1 MKSLIFQPMQGI
13 IKSIQENGPKFTF
26 DEYRIML
33 GLIHDINQDQD
44 DEPKSAL
51 ESASS
56 SKLEET
62 RKNNSNKYSEWLME
76 LVEVMADY
84 EN

>member
-1 MKSLIFQPMQGI
+1 MQGI

-26 DEYRIML
+26 DEYRIIL
-33 GLIHDINQDQD
+33 GLIYDINQDQD
-44 DEPKSAL
+44 DEPKSAI
-51 ESASS
+51 EANDDARKQNSA
-56 SKLEET
+56 
-62 RKNNSNKYSEWLME
+62 KYSEWLME